1 MRAFGGF
8 GHELFSTLVSI
19 RALTEAV
26 TRHADSPDHAQHVTS
41 WIASI
46 PTILDRVESMM
57 RMGMEYRGYGWPAG
71 DPFVTKPMQVLDEI
85 RKCYPETANP
95 CSGRHCAVAR
105 SDLSQSSFI
114 YDL

>member
-1 MRAFGGF
+1 MRSSRSVDQVQLSEKQLRTLFRIAISAFGGF

-85 RKCYPETANP
+85 RK
-95 CSGRHCAVAR
+95 
-105 SDLSQSSFI
+105 
-114 YDL
+114 